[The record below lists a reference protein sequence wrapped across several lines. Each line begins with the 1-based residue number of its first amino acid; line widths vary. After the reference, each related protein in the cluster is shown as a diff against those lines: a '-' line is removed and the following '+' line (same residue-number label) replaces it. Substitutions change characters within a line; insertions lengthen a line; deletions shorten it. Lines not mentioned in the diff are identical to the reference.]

1 MFFRPKIFK
10 VIAGT
15 NDNTW
20 SKNNRNVYEVKEI
33 ITHQGY
39 FNKNKTVLHDIA
51 IMVLKSPI
59 PMISGVNERVRLA
72 QRDLPI
78 GNKIEM

>member
-1 MFFRPKIFK
+1 M
-10 VIAGT
+10 IAGEKDL
-15 NDNTW
+15 NKIKDR
-20 SKNNRNVYEVKEI
+20 RNILKVKEI
-33 ITHQGY
+33 IIHPGY
-39 FNKNKTVLHDIA
+39 ISPKNITVLHDIA

-78 GNKIEM
+78 GNKIEMR